1 MVLYILEYNNY
12 YNRILKKE
20 DSLQAYIP
28 KVIYTLSQVNFNPND
43 HIYTEHIIGAGDYDG
58 KGDYVLVVNDYNEIV
73 SRWFILEAVRT
84 RSGQYKLELYRD
96 TLVDYY
102 DNIIDSPVFI
112 EKASLNNND
121 PLIFNNENMTFN
133 QIKKGEYLLKGE
145 LDTPWLVAYLS
156 RYHTKEVDG
165 ETTKE
170 FNTWTGTFE
179 LDPDYTVDG
188 TYSNISDYE
197 YYDYSTNKGT
207 GKKDY
212 RYFDPETEFAF
223 TIYYKRNDRVLKKLH
238 IYKNRYAVSD
248 ISITDVPASGYY
260 IPPTGLS
267 LDSIDWT
274 SLWESMFSRLNTYNT
289 IEATTLLPINS
300 YTGLGSYDGYKT
312 LLDEGGKAYEIDDK
326 LYKVSTNGSQQYD
339 FYHSK
344 TINKNDD
351 FGLWCYN
358 NIWRTLGFTVADES
372 TNMKQ
377 TVLTWDYTLP
387 TISLTLTDIAVGEVS
402 YNFTYNKIITEA
414 APYEILVAPYK
425 NITLTHDAESVRHD
439 GSIAMNWFID
449 LAKAEGAIYD
459 IQIVPYVGIDSTD
472 LSGFDIV
479 KATIGTTEATSG
491 TTEATSSATEAAWA
505 IKLPYSQFT
514 RTYDAPSDIPIDLT
528 NKKISNECDKYRLVS
543 PNGMGEFEFSPA
555 KNNGFSQFEVDCTLI
570 PISPYIKINPVFN
583 PSSLYGGDYNDF
595 RGLICGGDF
604 SLPIV
609 TNAWETYKL
618 QNKNYQA
625 SFDRQI
631 ETMEVQNK
639 QQLLQDVINAV
650 TGTVSGAV
658 SGGATGLFASGGNPY
673 AAAAGTI
680 VGGVASGVGGVADV
694 VINEKLR
701 NEALDYTKDQFG
713 YQLGT
718 IQAKPNTL
726 SRTTS
731 YNINNKYFPY
741 LEYYTCTDIEKEA
754 LRNKIKYNGMT
765 VMVIGKIADYIRIE
779 ETYIKGKLIRLE
791 GIEEDFHIINT
802 IANELN
808 KGVYIK

>member
-1 MVLYILEYNNY
+1 MTLYILKYNNY

-20 DSLQAYIP
+20 ATLEAYMSHVLYELQ
-28 KVIYTLSQVNFNPND
+28 QVNFNPND

-58 KGDYVLVVNDYNEIV
+58 RGDYLLVVDDYNEIV
-73 SRWFILEAVRT
+73 SRWFIIEAVRT
-84 RSGQYKLELYRD
+84 RGGQYKLELYRD

-102 DNIIDSPVFI
+102 DKIIDSPVFI
-112 EKASLNNND
+112 EKAYLNDND
-121 PLIFNNENMTFN
+121 PLIFNNENMSFN

-145 LDTPWLVAYLS
+145 LDTPWLVAYLP
-156 RYHTKEVDG
+156 RYHNG
-165 ETTKE
+165 EGDSGTTKE
-170 FNTWTGTFE
+170 FNVWKGTFD

-188 TYSNISDYE
+188 TYSKMSDYE

-207 GKKDY
+207 DKKDY
-212 RYFDPETEFAF
+212 RYYDPETEFAF
-223 TIYYKRNDRVLKKLH
+223 SIYYKRNDKTLRSLN
-238 IYKNRYAVSD
+238 IYKNRYLVHD
-248 ISITDVPASGYY
+248 IPIIDVRETDYYLPPAD
-260 IPPTGLS
+260 
-267 LDSIDWT
+267 LDLNAIDWKP
-274 SLWESMFSRLNTYNT
+274 LWESMFTMLNTYNT
-289 IEATTLLPINS
+289 IEPKTLLPINS
-300 YTGLGSYDGYKT
+300 YTGLGSYEGYKT
-312 LLDEGGKAYEIDDK
+312 LLAEGGKAYEIGGEI
-326 LYKVSTNGSQQYD
+326 YKVSTNGSQEYE
-339 FYHSK
+339 FYHTK
-344 TINKNDD
+344 AINKNDAL
-351 FGLWCYN
+351 GLWCWN
-358 NIWRTLGFTVADES
+358 NVWKKLGFTAADES
-372 TNMKQ
+372 TNRKQ
-377 TVLTWDYTLP
+377 TLLTWDFTLP
-387 TISLTLTDIAVGEVS
+387 TISLTLSDIAVGKVS
-402 YNFTYNKIITEA
+402 YDFTYDKIITEA
-414 APYEILVAPYK
+414 SPYEILVAPYK
-425 NITLTHDAESVRHD
+425 NITLTHGGESIGHD

-449 LAKAEGAIYD
+449 LAKAEGAVYD
-459 IQIVPYVGIDSTD
+459 IQIVPFVGIDSAD
-472 LSGFDIV
+472 VSEFDIV
-479 KATIGTTEATSG
+479 KAKIGETEG
-491 TTEATSSATEAAWA
+491 AWA

-514 RTYDAPSDIPIDLT
+514 STYDTPSDIPIDLT
-528 NKKISNECDKYRLVS
+528 DKKISNECDKYRIVS

-570 PISPYIKINPVFN
+570 PFSPYIKISPVFN
-583 PSSLYGGDYNDF
+583 PASLYGGDYNDF

-609 TNAWETYKL
+609 TSAWETYKL

-639 QQLLQDVINAV
+639 QQFIQDIVNAA

-658 SGGATGLFASGGNPY
+658 SGAGAGLFASGGNPY
-673 AAAAGTI
+673 VAAAGAV
-680 VGGVASGVGGVADV
+680 VGGIFGLGGGIADV
-694 VINEKLR
+694 AINEKLR
-701 NEALDYTKDQFG
+701 NEAIDYAKDQFA
-713 YQLGT
+713 YQLQT

-741 LEYYTCTDIEKEA
+741 VEYYTCTDTEKEA